1 MFCNGGKKMSW
12 ENILKRPL
20 PINARSDRDNQYREK
35 IIAYEETRI
44 EPTFENIIQNL
55 PAGESRSLTIFTPFN
70 QPEDKVKNRT
80 YEIGTNAVNALG
92 QDRRFILN
100 VIKEI
105 YTKEGYTVEGPTQYE
120 SGYGL
125 EIHQP

>member
-1 MFCNGGKKMSW
+1 MSW

-35 IIAYEETRI
+35 IIAYEERRI

-70 QPEDKVKNRT
+70 
-80 YEIGTNAVNALG
+80 
-92 QDRRFILN
+92 
-100 VIKEI
+100 
-105 YTKEGYTVEGPTQYE
+105 
-120 SGYGL
+120 
-125 EIHQP
+125 